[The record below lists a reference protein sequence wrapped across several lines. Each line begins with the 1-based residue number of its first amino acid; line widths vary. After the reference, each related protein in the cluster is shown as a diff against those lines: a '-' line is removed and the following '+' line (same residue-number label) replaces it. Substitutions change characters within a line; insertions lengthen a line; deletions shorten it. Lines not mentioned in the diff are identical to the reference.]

1 MPACPA
7 ERGHH
12 DPHPLIL
19 RPRLAAGA
27 DLMLIGSRSALLQS
41 VAPHSGTALSLVTN
55 RGMLGAN

>member
-1 MPACPA
+1 MMILT
-7 ERGHH
+7 
-12 DPHPLIL
+12 PLIL

-55 RGMLGAN
+55 RGMLGAY